1 MTPLLIFFFGV
12 KPYMAVGTDL
22 LFAAFTKMG
31 GTLSFTRQRIVQNRV
46 ARALQAF
53 QRGASLAALHE
64 LARHQSPL
72 LDSGTESVWI
82 PNIAKIPAPC
92 SRLTTFAR
100 TSSVLCPLYSPQLD
114 PTLAFAFTKGA
125 ERVSRTALKPFC
137 TRKST

>member
-1 MTPLLIFFFGV
+1 MSQSSPALPDAHEALHGS
-12 KPYMAVGTDL
+12 L
-22 LFAAFTKMG
+22 NRSAAN
-31 GTLSFTRQRIVQNRV
+31 TLGILQNRV